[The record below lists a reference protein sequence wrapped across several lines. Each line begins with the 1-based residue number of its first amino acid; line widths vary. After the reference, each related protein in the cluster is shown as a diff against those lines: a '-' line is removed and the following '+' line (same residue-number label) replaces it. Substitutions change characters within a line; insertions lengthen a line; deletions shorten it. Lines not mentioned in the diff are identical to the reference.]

1 MLNED
6 INSRNVNLDSYKE
19 RITNFSQEF
28 ELGLFIFILKRS
40 LIWIVLCVL
49 TAIASAFIYLRY
61 TAPTVRNTRSILQ
74 VRESN
79 TAKKILSME
88 HLHGGQEPTGG
99 CGVDAVHL
107 LHGPR
112 HWIETWT
119 LP

>member
-61 TAPTVRNTRSILQ
+61 TAPMYETRALLQ

-79 TAKKILSME
+79 TA
-88 HLHGGQEPTGG
+88 
-99 CGVDAVHL
+99 
-107 LHGPR
+107 
-112 HWIETWT
+112 
-119 LP
+119 